1 MRPVFNGIS
10 EETNIAAT
18 ARAIKKHNKV
28 GTRDHSVD
36 DLVSALISVAH
47 EYGSKPD
54 VNYVS
59 TFGAVLTFYTDRAGC
74 REVRFSVH
82 PSILKD

>member
-18 ARAIKKHNKV
+18 ARAIKKYNKI
-28 GTRDHSVD
+28 GTKDHSVD
-36 DLVSALISVAH
+36 ELISALISVAF
-47 EYGSKPD
+47 EYGRTD